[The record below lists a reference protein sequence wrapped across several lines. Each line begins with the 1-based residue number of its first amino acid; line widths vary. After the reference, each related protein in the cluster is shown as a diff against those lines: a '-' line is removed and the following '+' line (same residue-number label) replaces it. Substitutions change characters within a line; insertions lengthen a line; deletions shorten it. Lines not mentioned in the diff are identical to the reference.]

1 MSNQDNNDISHIQVP
16 DSFIQEVLNETQP
29 LKEGREEVHPQKETV
44 QTVSED
50 GEIVKLL
57 SLLFEEFDK
66 LNSRLDRIQESINE
80 TNAGGLGV
88 GPGSE
93 PCPPVK
99 PYREEGK
106 KSTKRKSKATT
117 RSRKTESTHA
127 LAQLLARRTGR

>member
-1 MSNQDNNDISHIQVP
+1 MRQQNNNDISHIQVP

-93 PCPPVK
+93 TCPPEK
-99 PYREEGK
+99 PSRRRR
-106 KSTKRKSKATT
+106 SSKATT

>member
-16 DSFIQEVLNETQP
+16 DSFIQEILSETQP
-29 LKEGREEVHPQKETV
+29 LKEAREEVHPSQETP

-50 GEIVKLL
+50 GQIVKLL

-80 TNAGGLGV
+80 TTVGGLGV
-88 GPGSE
+88 GPGTRGVSQE
-93 PCPPVK
+93 RP
-99 PYREEGK
+99 
-106 KSTKRKSKATT
+106 TKRAPKK
-117 RSRKTESTHA
+117 RKKIEDSTNA